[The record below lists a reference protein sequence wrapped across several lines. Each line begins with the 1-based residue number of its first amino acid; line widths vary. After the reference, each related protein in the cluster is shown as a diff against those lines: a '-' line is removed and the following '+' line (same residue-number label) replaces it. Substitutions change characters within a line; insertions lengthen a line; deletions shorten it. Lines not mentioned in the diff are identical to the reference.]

1 MADSEVIGAIH
12 GGKFGPEDFLSHPSG
27 VTLRPAAR
35 RRLLLASAVV
45 LTFGAALVGVARR
58 ELGTVDASLAEDA
71 VQEVYAAMASGALA
85 SAALALDLGS
95 GLPWLKRLVREQA
108 WDQRERRSRATPRP
122 VGTRHRWRW

>member
-1 MADSEVIGAIH
+1 MNPHRNVVVQY
-12 GGKFGPEDFLSHPSG
+12 
-27 VTLRPAAR
+27 VTPALDHELLEQIDDLVVRAAAGDAR
-35 RRLLLASAVV
+35 ALSAVV